1 MAYNFASGPATLPPD
16 VLKAARDAIA
26 DCRGTG
32 LSILELPFTGT
43 AFAGILAEAERD
55 LRDLLGLSGD
65 WRVLF
70 LQGGASAQ
78 FALVPMNLLG
88 GRRDADYVETGHW
101 SRRAMAEAA
110 KWCRV
115 RTAARG
121 NGRGVPPPE
130 QWSLSADAAYCHVT
144 TNETADGVQFHRL
157 PDTGA
162 VPLAADMSADLL
174 TRPLKVSRFGLIYA
188 SAQKNLGVA
197 GLTLVLVREDLL
209 GRAHP
214 GTPAVFDYGR
224 QAAAQGKVNT
234 PPTFAVLVAG
244 LMLRWLKAG
253 GGLPAAAE
261 RNARKAAALYA
272 AIDGSGI
279 YRCPVEPSARSL
291 VNVRFHLPDEADE
304 AAFLAEAEAA
314 GLLNLK
320 GHPAVGGVRATLCNA
335 MPEAGVDALIAFM
348 ADFERRRG

>member
-16 VLKAARDAIA
+16 VLEAARAALA

-32 LSILELPFTGT
+32 LSILELPFTGSV
-43 AFAGILAEAERD
+43 FAGILAETERD
-55 LRDLLGLSGD
+55 LRDLLGLTEA

-88 GRRDADYVETGHW
+88 EKGAADYVETGHW

-110 KWCRV
+110 NWCRV

-121 NGRGVPPPE
+121 SGRDVPPPAE
-130 QWSLSADAAYCHVT
+130 WSLCEDAAYCHLT

-162 VPLAADMSADLL
+162 VPLVADMSADLL
-174 TRPLKVSRFGLIYA
+174 TRPLEVARFGLIYA
-188 SAQKNLGVA
+188 SAQKNLGAA
-197 GLTLVLVREDLL
+197 GLTVVLVRDDLL

-214 GTPAVFDYGR
+214 GIPAVFDYSR
-224 QAAAQGKVNT
+224 QAAANGKVNT
-234 PPTFAVLVAG
+234 PPMFAVLVAG
-244 LMLRWLKAG
+244 LMLRRLKAD
-253 GGLPAAAE
+253 GGLRAAGE
-261 RNARKAAALYA
+261 RNARKAAALYG
-272 AIDGSGI
+272 AIDRSHL

-291 VNVRFHLPDEADE
+291 VNVRFHVPDEATE
-304 AAFLAEAEAA
+304 AAFLAGAEAA

-320 GHPAVGGVRATLCNA
+320 GHPAVGGIRATLCNA
-335 MPEAGVDALIAFM
+335 MPEAGVEALVAFM